1 MSDINNLNG
10 LDKAAILFQIF
21 GESLALTMF
30 QEIPESELLKIRVR
44 SRELKN
50 VPMELRHS
58 ILEEYYF
65 KMMSQKYHNL
75 GTAENKLF
83 NFLVALNDEQI
94 FYLINTEPPKVI
106 ALALDQLDEK
116 RKMKLLDRFSVE
128 MKHNIIMELG
138 NLNSIPLE
146 GVVNVAQE
154 LKKKTSFIPGPK
166 EFSRGGGKSIASILN
181 QMTPDAASQYLDQIA
196 ADDPELHAEV
206 KKHFL
211 SFDDLLSMPQH
222 LMNIFWRNPDIDVDE
237 LAKAFKG
244 MDKSDI
250 ESIIQYLPKR
260 KQQMFTAIE
269 QPLSKKEINKSQ
281 LTLVQFAREMHAKNE
296 LNLDD
301 ILNADEDD
309 LVE

>member
-1 MSDINNLNG
+1 MSDTNNLNG

-50 VPMELRHS
+50 VPMDLKHS
-58 ILEEYYF
+58 ILQEYYF

-83 NFLVALNDEQI
+83 NFLVSLNDEQI

-116 RKMKLLDRFSVE
+116 RKMKILDRFSAE

-154 LKKKTSFIPGPK
+154 LKKKCKT
-166 EFSRGGGKSIASILN
+166 
-181 QMTPDAASQYLDQIA
+181 
-196 ADDPELHAEV
+196 
-206 KKHFL
+206 
-211 SFDDLLSMPQH
+211 
-222 LMNIFWRNPDIDVDE
+222 IF
-237 LAKAFKG
+237 
-244 MDKSDI
+244 
-250 ESIIQYLPKR
+250 
-260 KQQMFTAIE
+260 T
-269 QPLSKKEINKSQ
+269 
-281 LTLVQFAREMHAKNE
+281 HH
-296 LNLDD
+296 LNLKTEKRYSVRM
-301 ILNADEDD
+301 LPQKKK
-309 LVE
+309 VEQCL